1 MENLEERLDNI
12 ERQYVTAL
20 AERDLKTAAL
30 EKELSELKA
39 KHAENENNNASKA
52 ESEAADYILSKIAVP
67 DGSPIGATRDSAKNA
82 NF

>member
-1 MENLEERLDNI
+1 MNLEERLDNI
-12 ERQYVTAL
+12 ERQYITAL

-39 KHAENENNNASKA
+39 KHAENESNNASKA
-52 ESEAADYILSKIAVP
+52 EYEAADYLLSKISVP
-67 DGSPIGATRDSAKNA
+67 DGSPTGATSNSLKNA